1 MTRRNLEN
9 NELGGVI
16 REKINDNFIDL
27 YNATGRGVSVLPT
40 LATRF
45 GVSNRIYNGAQFVD
59 EAVTTTYSVTRGS
72 VGTYTNAIGAI
83 VEVGTNVPR
92 YTFDRATGELLGL
105 LIEEQRTRLNTI
117 SLLPTA
123 PEAVTVTAAQH
134 TISFY
139 GTGSVV
145 LSGVHSAT
153 LVGTGS
159 GRVTLTFTPAAGVL
173 TLTPSGSVNDLQLEL
188 GATAS
193 SVIRGEG
200 SAQTRLADN
209 VSRTLG
215 AEFNKDQ
222 GSFYINLNVV
232 SLPSS
237 GYGRLLSI
245 TDGTTN
251 NRLSFQWRLSPSNST
266 KVNVR
271 AVVSKNGTTYVG
283 ADSTIDLG
291 SFKVLLKWTTDTVTI
306 HQGNQQVELTIPSS
320 PSFPTLNT
328 LIINSI
334 TDVNSNA
341 QGLANF
347 KDLRYYPRALSS
359 AEAQSLTKI

>member
-59 EAVTTTYSVTRGS
+59 EAVTTTYSVTRNS
-72 VGTYTNAIGAI
+72 TATYTDPTGKIRTAGVN
-83 VEVGTNVPR
+83 EPR
-92 YTFDRATGELLGL
+92 FTFDPETGEPLGL
-105 LIEEQRTRLNTI
+105 LVEEQRTRLNTI

-123 PEAVTVTAAQH
+123 PQAVTVTAAQH

-145 LSGVHSAT
+145 LSGAHSAT

-159 GRVTLTFTPAAGVL
+159 GRVTLTFTPTAGTL
-173 TLTPSGSVNDLQLEL
+173 TLTPSGSVNDLQLEV
-188 GATAS
+188 GANAS

-215 AEFNKDQ
+215 VEWNPNEGTLYLEFEARFI
-222 GSFYINLNVV
+222 STTTRTVV
-232 SLPSS
+232 A
-237 GYGRLLSI
+237 I
-245 TDGTTN
+245 EVTTN
-251 NRLSFQWRLSPSNST
+251 DRISLYTDSFGRIFSRIRTGGISYDTGLINYQIGNN
-266 KVNVR
+266 KVCLTF
-271 AVVSKNGTTYVG
+271 KNGQIARMFLNG
-283 ADSTIDLG
+283 LESTGLTPVVMPSLTG
-291 SFKVLLKWTTDTVTI
+291 QSLNLSGVAA
-306 HQGNQQVELTIPSS
+306 GNQWNL
-320 PSFPTLNT
+320 
-328 LIINSI
+328 
-334 TDVNSNA
+334 
-341 QGLANF
+341 GGK
-347 KDLRYYPRALSS
+347 KDFRYYPRALSA
-359 AEAQSLTKI
+359 AEAQALTKI